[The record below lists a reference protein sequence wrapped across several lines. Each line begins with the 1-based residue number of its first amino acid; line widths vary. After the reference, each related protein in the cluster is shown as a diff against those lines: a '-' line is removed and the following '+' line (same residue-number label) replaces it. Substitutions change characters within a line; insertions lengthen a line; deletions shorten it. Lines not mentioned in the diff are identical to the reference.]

1 MVKWHPTGNR
11 RWINPSGLVL
21 LLILAL
27 AGDTSRSVFGASP
40 LPDRS
45 DFLLPASV
53 SSVVA
58 AQDVDNS
65 YFLPNTTIPTHYS
78 ISLRTDIH
86 NDVRTFSANTF
97 IYLTVLQPTDQIVM
111 HVQEL
116 TIESIALYRI
126 SSIGGNAVWID
137 SPTYTI
143 DIVREHILF
152 RSAGTLPIGSYALE
166 VAYTGTM
173 RNYQSGYLVSRY
185 RDDTNQWRSVGTTHF
200 QATLARRVFPCYD
213 EPALKATFDLTITH
227 HRTYTAIANMPLA
240 GNDIDPTN
248 REYLVSRFERTPLMS
263 TYLLAFAVTDF
274 KTLRNGPHEIV
285 VRANAQD
292 DATYALAIGATIVE
306 RLGSY
311 LTISYYD
318 HMPKLTSIAVPD
330 RGTGAMENWGLVTY
344 GEPSL
349 LYNPTVNTYRNRKRV
364 TTVIAH
370 EYAHQWFGDLV
381 SPQSWDYIWLSEGF
395 ATLYEYY
402 ATRLAEPGDEYWE
415 LFNAEVVQ
423 RAFLQDANE
432 QIRPINWKAAT
443 QAEVNSLFDII
454 AYQKAGSVLNMF
466 RNVLGET
473 EWRQGLTQYLTDRGY
488 DGATERN
495 LALHLQNAVEG
506 KDILP
511 STANVPDLLASWTDA
526 AGFPVLNVYRL
537 YRDGMMILSQNRFL
551 EQSVLPNSHV
561 WHIPFNY
568 AYESSATFY
577 DLTTVGWLS
586 SRAAKL
592 ETPVPDNEW
601 VVFNKQQTGYYRVN
615 YDRRNWELLT
625 QALMDNRNAIHRL
638 NRAQLIDDAFNL
650 ARADLLDMAVVL
662 RLMRYLRTE
671 RDYAPWHA
679 ADKVLTYLYDKVR
692 ATEHEHAFLVY
703 VDELIAEVYATL
715 SVDTVG
721 QGETTLYKY
730 LRQLITGWACRIGY
744 RDCLERSRVALRKEF
759 LPGQEQAVPVHPDVR
774 AIVYC
779 YGLHENSTEEFQL
792 IFQRLMAS
800 RNQAERTDLI
810 DALGCSRNADSITS
824 LLATIVFSAAP
835 DTTFVYLS
843 EERNRL
849 FQAIYS
855 GGRAPTL
862 ALMNLLSDSV
872 SVQQLL
878 AIVGEETITNAVMN
892 IAQRTNGAEEMARL
906 EMMLMAM
913 TGALPPSTLNK
924 ARDTAASRP
933 QWFTTA
939 EALIHMF
946 QGYRC
951 GTVRYKTWSI
961 FRRAPQYLALDEMV
975 FHLGK
980 NYSLLLLV
988 VSSSTLAV
996 FGQRPA
1002 AQPEWNNREF
1012 APVSDT
1018 FSPRDDLIDQSY
1030 RLPTDTVPTHYT
1042 IRLHTD
1048 LHTGSRAFS
1057 GIVD

>member
-1 MVKWHPTGNR
+1 MVKWHPTGYR
-11 RWINPSGLVL
+11 RWISSPTGPILLLVL
-21 LLILAL
+21 LAL
-27 AGDTSRSVFGASP
+27 VGDYSSRGVFAASP
-40 LPDRS
+40 LPDQG
-45 DFLLPASV
+45 DVLYHAASV
-53 SSVVA
+53 SSNA
-58 AQDVDNS
+58 ATRDVDS
-65 YFLPNTTIPTHYS
+65 TYFLPNTTVPTHYS

-86 NDVRTFSANTF
+86 NDVRTFSAITR
-97 IYLTVLQPTDQIVM
+97 IYLTVLAPTDLIVM

-116 TIESIALYRI
+116 NIASVALYRI
-126 SSIGGNAVWID
+126 ASTGGNEIWID
-137 SPTYTI
+137 SPTYMI
-143 DIVREHILF
+143 DIVREHVTF
-152 RSAGTLPIGSYALE
+152 RTAGMLPLGNYALE
-166 VAYTGTM
+166 VAYTGSM

-185 RDDTNQWRSVGTTHF
+185 RNEANEWRSVGTTHF

-213 EPALKATFDLTITH
+213 EPALKATFDLKITH

-240 GNDIDPTN
+240 GTDIDPN
-248 REYLVSRFERTPLMS
+248 DREYLVSRFERTPLMS

-274 KTLRNGPHEIV
+274 KTLRNGQHEIV
-285 VRANAQD
+285 VRSNAQD
-292 DATYALAIGATIVE
+292 DAMYALTVGSTILE

-311 LTISYYD
+311 LELSYYD
-318 HMPKLTSIAVPD
+318 YMPKMTSIAVPD

-349 LYNPTVNTYRNRKRV
+349 LYSPAVNTYRNRKRV

-381 SPQSWDYIWLSEGF
+381 SPRSWDFIWLSEGF
-395 ATLYEYY
+395 ATLYEYL

-415 LFNAEVVQ
+415 LFSVEVVQ

-432 QIRPINWKAAT
+432 QIRPINWQAAT
-443 QAEVNSLFDII
+443 QAEVSSLFDII

-466 RNVLGET
+466 RNVLGES

-488 DGATERN
+488 DAATEEN
-495 LALHLQNAVEG
+495 LALHLQRAVEG

-511 STANVPDLLASWTDA
+511 PTANVRDLLASWTDA
-526 AGFPVLNVYRL
+526 PGFPVLNVYRL
-537 YRDGMMILSQNRFL
+537 YRDGMMILSQERFL
-551 EQSVLPNSHV
+551 EQSVLPTGHV

-577 DLTTVGWLS
+577 DLTTAGWLS

-592 ETPVPDNEW
+592 ETPVPDDEW

-615 YDRRNWELLT
+615 YDRRNWDLLA
-625 QALMDNRNAIHRL
+625 QALMANRNAIHRA

-662 RLMRYLRTE
+662 RLMRYLRAE
-671 RDYAPWHA
+671 RDYAPWYA

-703 VDELIAEVYATL
+703 VDELIEEVYATL

-721 QGETTLYKY
+721 QGESTLYKY

-744 RDCLERSRVALRKEF
+744 KDCLERSRAALRKEL
-759 LPGQEQAVPVHPDVR
+759 LPGQGESSVAVHPDVR
-774 AIVYC
+774 AVVYC
-779 YGLHENSTEEFQL
+779 YGLQQDSAEEFQL

-810 DALGCSRNADSITS
+810 DALGCARNADSITS

-843 EERNRL
+843 EERNRV

-862 ALMNLLSDSV
+862 ALMNVLSDPV

-878 AIVGEETITNAVMN
+878 AIVGEGTITNAVMN

-906 EMMLMAM
+906 EMMLTAM
-913 TGALPPSTLNK
+913 NGILPPGTLNN
-924 ARDTAASRP
+924 ARDTAAARP

-939 EALIHMF
+939 EGLIVGEF
-946 QGYRC
+946 LE
-951 GTVRYKTWSI
+951 
-961 FRRAPQYLALDEMV
+961 QY
-975 FHLGK
+975 
-980 NYSLLLLV
+980 N
-988 VSSSTLAV
+988 
-996 FGQRPA
+996 
-1002 AQPEWNNREF
+1002 
-1012 APVSDT
+1012 
-1018 FSPRDDLIDQSY
+1018 
-1030 RLPTDTVPTHYT
+1030 LP
-1042 IRLHTD
+1042 
-1048 LHTGSRAFS
+1048 
-1057 GIVD
+1057 

>member
-1 MVKWHPTGNR
+1 MQRVGVICKKVFVMHPL
-11 RWINPSGLVL
+11 PSIDQSNARAIIIAVESAEECERHDLSGHACCWQVL
-21 LLILAL
+21 A
-27 AGDTSRSVFGASP
+27 AETP
-40 LPDRS
+40 LPDQ
-45 DFLLPASV
+45 DDVLYHAASV
-53 SSVVA
+53 SSIA
-58 AQDVDNS
+58 ATRDVDS
-65 YFLPNTTIPTHYS
+65 TYFLPNTTVPTHYS

-86 NDVRTFSANTF
+86 NDVRTFSAITR
-97 IYLTVLQPTDQIVM
+97 IYLTVLAPTDLIVM

-116 TIESIALYRI
+116 NIASVALYRI
-126 SSIGGNAVWID
+126 ASTGGNEIWID
-137 SPTYTI
+137 SPTYMI
-143 DIVREHILF
+143 DIVREHVTF
-152 RSAGTLPIGSYALE
+152 RTAGMLPLGNYALE
-166 VAYTGTM
+166 VAYTGSM

-185 RDDTNQWRSVGTTHF
+185 RNEANEWRSVGTTHF

-213 EPALKATFDLTITH
+213 EPALKATFDLKITH
-227 HRTYTAIANMPLA
+227 HRAYTAIANMPLA
-240 GNDIDPTN
+240 GTEIDPNN

-274 KTLRNGPHEIV
+274 KTLRNGQHEIV
-285 VRANAQD
+285 VRSNAQD
-292 DATYALAIGATIVE
+292 DAMYALTVGSTILE

-311 LTISYYD
+311 LELSYYD
-318 HMPKLTSIAVPD
+318 YMPKMTSIAVPD

-349 LYNPTVNTYRNRKRV
+349 LYNPAVNTYRNRKRV

-381 SPQSWDYIWLSEGF
+381 SPRSWDFIWLSEGF
-395 ATLYEYY
+395 ATLYEYL

-415 LFNAEVVQ
+415 LFSVEVVQ

-432 QIRPINWKAAT
+432 QIRPINWQAAT
-443 QAEVNSLFDII
+443 QAEVSSLFDII
-454 AYQKAGSVLNMF
+454 AYQKGLLDKRMECFIAMGVIKILVLPAGSVLNMF
-466 RNVLGET
+466 RNVLGES

-488 DGATERN
+488 DAATEEN
-495 LALHLQNAVEG
+495 LALHLQRAVEG

-511 STANVPDLLASWTDA
+511 PTANVRDLLASWTDA
-526 AGFPVLNVYRL
+526 PGFPVLNVYRL
-537 YRDGMMILSQNRFL
+537 YRDGMMILSQERFL
-551 EQSVLPNSHV
+551 EQSVLPTGHV

-577 DLTTVGWLS
+577 DLTTAGWLS

-592 ETPVPDNEW
+592 ETPVPDDEW

-615 YDRRNWELLT
+615 YDRRNWDLLA
-625 QALMDNRNAIHRL
+625 QALMANRNAIHRA

-662 RLMRYLRTE
+662 RLMRYLRAE
-671 RDYAPWHA
+671 RDYAPWYA

-703 VDELIAEVYATL
+703 VDELIEEVYATL

-721 QGETTLYKY
+721 QGESTLYKY

-744 RDCLERSRVALRKEF
+744 KDCLERSRAALRKEF
-759 LPGQEQAVPVHPDVR
+759 LPGQGESSVAVHPDVR
-774 AIVYC
+774 AVVYC
-779 YGLHENSTEEFQL
+779 YGLQQDSAEEFQL

-810 DALGCSRNADSITS
+810 DALGCARNADSITS

-843 EERNRL
+843 EERNRV

-862 ALMNLLSDSV
+862 ALMNVLSDPV

-878 AIVGEETITNAVMN
+878 AIVGEGTITNAVMN
-892 IAQRTNGAEEMARL
+892 IAQRTNGAEEMAHL
-906 EMMLMAM
+906 EMMLTAM
-913 TGALPPSTLNK
+913 NGILPPGTLNN
-924 ARDTAASRP
+924 ARDTAAART

-939 EALIHMF
+939 EGLIVGEF
-946 QGYRC
+946 LE
-951 GTVRYKTWSI
+951 
-961 FRRAPQYLALDEMV
+961 QY
-975 FHLGK
+975 
-980 NYSLLLLV
+980 N
-988 VSSSTLAV
+988 
-996 FGQRPA
+996 
-1002 AQPEWNNREF
+1002 
-1012 APVSDT
+1012 
-1018 FSPRDDLIDQSY
+1018 
-1030 RLPTDTVPTHYT
+1030 LP
-1042 IRLHTD
+1042 
-1048 LHTGSRAFS
+1048 
-1057 GIVD
+1057 